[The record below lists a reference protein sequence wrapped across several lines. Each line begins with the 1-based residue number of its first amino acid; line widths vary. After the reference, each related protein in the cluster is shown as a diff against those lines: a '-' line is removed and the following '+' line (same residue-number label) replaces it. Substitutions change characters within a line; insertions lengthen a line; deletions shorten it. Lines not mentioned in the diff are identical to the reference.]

1 MTSKQK
7 KLAAAGGGVLALAA
21 GAFFLIKNKDSIP
34 IIGEALADPVVCPLT
49 GVEPNNETLVERP
62 AVAVK
67 IENAPIA
74 YPLSGLE
81 DAEVVYEEVVEGG
94 ITRFMAIYHC
104 TDTPKAGPIR
114 SARAVDPAI
123 MSPYTKILAFSGANQ
138 LVVDVLMEHGV
149 VIVDETG
156 AETAMVRVPREGLTS
171 EHTLYADSKA
181 VRKIGKRDYSDPPAE
196 GIFEFGELADNGKA
210 RKARAVQ
217 IDFSG
222 LTQVSYSWDGEG
234 YLRSQGGS
242 PFLTESGEQIQ
253 VANVLIEE
261 HDINHSSIV
270 DPAGNPSVEI
280 ADETGSGRAVL
291 FRDGRA
297 IVGTWTRESID
308 SPVVFETKAGDTMVF
323 ASGSIWVHLVP
334 SDAGDVKG
342 SFSFEK

>member
-34 IIGEALADPVVCPLT
+34 LVKEVIGDPIVCPLT
-49 GVEPNNETLVERP
+49 GIEPSNEALAERP

-67 IENAPIA
+67 IENAPVA

-94 ITRFMAIYHC
+94 ITRFMAIYQC
-104 TDTPKAGPIR
+104 TDTSKAGPIR

-138 LVVDVLMEHGV
+138 TVVDILLENEV

-171 EHTLYADSKA
+171 EHTLYADTKA
-181 VRKIGKRDYSDPPAE
+181 VRKIGKAEFADAPSDDL
-196 GIFEFGELADNGKA
+196 FEFGDLADNGKT
-210 RKARAVQ
+210 RKAKSVT

-234 YLRSQGGS
+234 YLRSQAGA
-242 PFLTESGEQIQ
+242 PFVSESGEQVQ
-253 VANVLIEE
+253 VTNVLVEE
-261 HDINHSSIV
+261 HDINFSTIV

-291 FRDGRA
+291 FRDGKA
-297 IVGTWTRESID
+297 IVGTWTRDSID
-308 SPVVFETKAGDTMVF
+308 SPVVFETKTGDRMVF
-323 ASGSIWVHLVP
+323 ATGSIWVHLVP
-334 SDAGDVKG
+334 SDAGEVKG